1 MLKKILISV
10 SVVFMIAYAF
20 SAISCSETQKSKNSY
35 EGYSKATKP
44 KGKIA

>member
-20 SAISCSETQKSKNSY
+20 SATFSDSQKSKNSY